1 MFLEKICGCRAGKK
15 KKKDSNTFT
24 QCRKHIQPGMGTLSQ
39 RHSEWENSLV
49 LKVFGPIL
57 SEQGN
62 LKLVSLQNLLPG
74 ECQS

>member
-1 MFLEKICGCRAGKK
+1 MFFERFVAVRQK
-15 KKKDSNTFT
+15 KKKDCNTFT
-24 QCRKHIQPGMGTLSQ
+24 KCIKHIQPGTGTLSQ
-39 RHSEWENSLV
+39 KHSDWENSLA

>member
-1 MFLEKICGCRAGKK
+1 
-15 KKKDSNTFT
+15 
-24 QCRKHIQPGMGTLSQ
+24 MGTLSQ
-39 RHSEWENSLV
+39 RHSDWENSLV

>member
-1 MFLEKICGCRAGKK
+1 MAVGLNN
-15 KKKDSNTFT
+15 KKDCNTFT
-24 QCRKHIQPGMGTLSQ
+24 KCMKHIQPATGMLSQ
-39 RHSEWENSLV
+39 KHSEWGNSLA
-49 LKVFGPIL
+49 LKLFGPIL